1 MLAARG
7 YSNRPWHIAPRI
19 DGKFASGSEFV
30 YHGSDT
36 FPMELNDSN
45 APTIRATLT
54 DRMIGRF
61 RVESLLGRG
70 GMGEVYRAQDIVD
83 STAGSG

>member
-1 MLAARG
+1 
-7 YSNRPWHIAPRI
+7 
-19 DGKFASGSEFV
+19 
-30 YHGSDT
+30 
-36 FPMELNDSN
+36 MELNDSN